1 MLRNCPNIIA
11 SGSCT
16 NTGCVFNHNILT
28 CDPCGYVARNIHEY
42 QAHLQSKKHQRVL
55 AGKIEQTW
63 YCHICERPIGSNSW
77 NQHKNGKRHRD
88 KAKSEKLDVNL
99 EPDPVVPA
107 NTHTFC
113 TICQSSIT
121 TRYWDSHI
129 RSRSHLKK
137 EQYVSF
143 KNVLDEAEKEKNGVT
158 IQGEAELGVLEPAIA
173 AVGKTTTLK
182 ISSTVPSAK
191 IVLVSVKLS
200 ADLGAQKRKRVV
212 LPLVLSLCRLFI

>member
-1 MLRNCPNIIA
+1 M
-11 SGSCT
+11 
-16 NTGCVFNHNILT
+16 
-28 CDPCGYVARNIHEY
+28 
-42 QAHLQSKKHQRVL
+42 
-55 AGKIEQTW
+55 
-63 YCHICERPIGSNSW
+63 
-77 NQHKNGKRHRD
+77 
-88 KAKSEKLDVNL
+88 
-99 EPDPVVPA
+99 
-107 NTHTFC
+107 
-113 TICQSSIT
+113 
-121 TRYWDSHI
+121 
-129 RSRSHLKK
+129 
-137 EQYVSF
+137 SF